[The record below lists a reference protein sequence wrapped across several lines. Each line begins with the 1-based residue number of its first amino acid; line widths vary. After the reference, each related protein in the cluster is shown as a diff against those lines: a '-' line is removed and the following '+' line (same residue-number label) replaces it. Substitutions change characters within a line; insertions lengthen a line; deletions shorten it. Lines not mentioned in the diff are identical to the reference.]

1 MLNMRTSVFAEY
13 VNVCINV
20 YKKIKTLVAKIPSGT
35 EDRQNITRQI
45 EEHRLYSV

>member
-20 YKKIKTLVAKIPSGT
+20 YKQIKPLVAKIPSGT
-35 EDRQNITRQI
+35 ENKQNITRQI
-45 EEHRLYSV
+45 EEHRPYSV